1 MARGCGRCALF
12 LLGALALDAAGL
24 VLVLVGSVV
33 QPARAGRPYGDCL
46 VLSGALL
53 LFLSLLCWLLWYA
66 GNLRGV
72 PASELPPGAHSPLPG
87 PRSSLLRLASKL
99 SERLSQRRPPL
110 PGPSP
115 PAPGSLELRR
125 LCAMESPGAHGD
137 RLV

>member
-1 MARGCGRCALF
+1 GVGAGGVGGAAGPGWAAIWGLPGAVRCAAALPLAALLAAVVRREPARG
-12 LLGALALDAAGL
+12 AGL
-24 VLVLVGSVV
+24 RT
-33 QPARAGRPYGDCL
+33 A
-46 VLSGALL
+46 
-53 LFLSLLCWLLWYA
+53 
-66 GNLRGV
+66 
-72 PASELPPGAHSPLPG
+72 PGARSPLPG

>member
-1 MARGCGRCALF
+1 MAWGCGRCALF

-24 VLVLVGSVV
+24 ALVLVGSVV

-53 LFLSLLCWLLWYA
+53 LFLSLLCWLLWYT

-72 PASELPPGAHSPLPG
+72 PASELPPGARSPPPG

-110 PGPSP
+110 PCPSL
-115 PAPGSLELRR
+115 PAPGSLELPC
-125 LCAMESPGAHGD
+125 LCAMESPVAHGD